1 MNSDNHL
8 DAPDLNVALP
18 PGFDPILN
26 PIIAKH
32 WFGVRP
38 SDPRTVPCTVAQQ
51 AHRLLAQRGVSVLA
65 DSHE

>member
-1 MNSDNHL
+1 MSSDNHL

-18 PGFDPILN
+18 PGFDPGLH
-26 PIIAKH
+26 PIIARR

-38 SDPRTVPCTVAQQ
+38 TGPCTVPCNLGQQ

-65 DSHE
+65 DSDE